1 MRSSGRFV
9 DLLGP
14 DEDEELFRS
23 ARVSGNLGW
32 QTVSIQGTKPILI
45 GSMAKEPRPL
55 RPVVNLGVR
64 SKGEEGSALSLS
76 EEYPRRS
83 SIEDSLDK
91 TERSGAGPQGSTIG
105 LEKTE
110 RTRQFF
116 GVAERTKEVVEQRR
130 VRLSWLRE
138 KHQLDKE
145 LTFNPRINPQ
155 SQKMAE
161 SLRGMEARTSRGRPG
176 SASAS
181 FSLTQI
187 FSNQSNLNPTRI
199 VEGESSETMQSSPRL
214 RKAKANDSLTFLY
227 DIPVQKQKEK
237 ARLLQALHSDRN
249 TFVPRIDP
257 VSRKIAERRPRDSGL
272 TNRGLARAD
281 RDAVARETREL
292 AECSFAPRINR
303 NFEDVA
309 SNFRVDRLDES
320 LQQHQRKL
328 SEKEELRRKS
338 QEFYQV
344 RDCTFRPRINS
355 SVLNHSGKLHEVPGI
370 YNYFRKIER
379 YLKLKAAKNPK
390 EPLVTQQENKV
401 NLSGYVRNPSSSRG
415 LR

>member
-1 MRSSGRFV
+1 MRSSCRFI

-14 DEDEELFRS
+14 DEDEGLYRS
-23 ARVSGNLGW
+23 AKVSETLGW
-32 QTVSIQGTKPILI
+32 QTISTQGTKPIHMVA
-45 GSMAKEPRPL
+45 MAKGPRPL
-55 RPVVNLGVR
+55 RPVVILGVGP
-64 SKGEEGSALSLS
+64 KGEEGSDLSLS
-76 EEYPRRS
+76 EGYPRRS
-83 SIEDSLDK
+83 SIEDSLNK
-91 TERSGAGPQGSTIG
+91 TERSGAGPQGSTTG
-105 LEKTE
+105 PATTE

-161 SLRGMEARTSRGRPG
+161 SLRGVEARTSRGRPG

-187 FSNQSNLNPTRI
+187 FSNFNQKGI
-199 VEGESSETMQSSPRL
+199 VGGKSSETMRSSPRL
-214 RKAKANDSLTFLY
+214 RKAKPNDSLTFLY

-237 ARLLQALHSDRN
+237 ARFLQALHSDRK

-272 TNRGLARAD
+272 TDRGLARAD

-390 EPLVTQQENKV
+390 EPLVTQQENKI